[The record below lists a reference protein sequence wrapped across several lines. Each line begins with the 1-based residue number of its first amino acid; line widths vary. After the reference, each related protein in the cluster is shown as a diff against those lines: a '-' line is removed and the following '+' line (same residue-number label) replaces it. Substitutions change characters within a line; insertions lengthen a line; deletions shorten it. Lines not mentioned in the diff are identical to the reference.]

1 MEKKLKFT
9 SKIKFFES
17 KYNSLKEDNVKLK
30 IIINELKKKISDLEA
45 KKNYNV
51 VEDNQSNLNLK
62 ENALREIYK
71 IIKSENIEFEVAG
84 LIGEREYYK
93 EKIQS
98 LEQEIKDLKKTIIKL
113 EDDFNQKQADLIHLR
128 NTIDSLNREKS
139 LYKEEFEKEK
149 TDFFNAISQ
158 KEAKLKKA
166 FITIHLAKKKLLN
179 EKNLLQIKLDQIM
192 SNFINREKRLKTI
205 SETIKHKEA
214 KLDKEYLEK
223 ERNYIKIINDN
234 KRELNFLENKLK
246 KSQDELKDAVVKLNK
261 YEEDLEFL
269 EKEEL

>member
-1 MEKKLKFT
+1 MEKKPKFT
-9 SKIKFFES
+9 SKIKFFEN
-17 KYNSLKEDNVKLK
+17 KFNSLKEDNLKLK
-30 IIINELKKKISDLEA
+30 IIINELKKKITDLDA
-45 KKNYNV
+45 KKNYSV
-51 VEDNQSNLNLK
+51 VEDNQNNLNLK

-98 LEQEIKDLKKTIIKL
+98 LEQEIKDLKKTIIKT
-113 EDDFNQKQADLIHLR
+113 EDELSQRQADLVHLR

-139 LYKEEFEKEK
+139 IYKEEFEKEK
-149 TDFFNAISQ
+149 KEFNNTITE
-158 KEAKLKKA
+158 KELNLKKA

-192 SNFINREKRLKTI
+192 SNFINREKRLKAI

-214 KLDKEYLEK
+214 KLDKDYLEK
-223 ERNYIKIINDN
+223 ERAYIRIINDN
-234 KRELNFLENKLK
+234 KRELSFLEKKLA
-246 KSQDELKDAVVKLNK
+246 KSQDELKESIVKLNR

-269 EKEEL
+269 EKEE